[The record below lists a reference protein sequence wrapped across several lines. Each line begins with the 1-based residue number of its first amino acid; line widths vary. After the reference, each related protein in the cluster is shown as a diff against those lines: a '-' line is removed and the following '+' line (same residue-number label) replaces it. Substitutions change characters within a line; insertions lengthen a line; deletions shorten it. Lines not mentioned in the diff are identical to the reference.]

1 MTTTRKII
9 AGSFRD
15 PSGFLFYQEN
25 VLYRQVNTAYRENYD
40 LLIESGLYQAL
51 IDSKLLVSHIEEKT
65 DATYADCVYKIL
77 KPEIVPFISYPY
89 EWCFSQLKDA
99 ALTTLK
105 IQKIAL
111 DFGMSLKDSSVYNIQ
126 FLKGR
131 PIFIDTLS
139 FEKYQEGSP
148 WVAYKQFCQHFLAP
162 LALMSFSDVRLNQLL
177 KVFIDGVPLDLA
189 SSLLPAKTKL
199 NFSLLSHIH
208 LHAKSQKKYESK
220 TVNSSQKKFS
230 RFAFLAMIDNLQ
242 GGIGKLKWKPHGTEW
257 GDYYQNTN
265 YSTESFKVKEKLVEE
280 FAESLNPRSAWDIG
294 ANTGVFSRVLSRKGI
309 PVVSFD
315 IDPAAVELN
324 YLTVSKNNEIN
335 ILPQLLDLT
344 NPSPGIGWG
353 NEERSSLIER
363 GPVDLVL
370 ALALIHHMA
379 ISNNLPL
386 AKVAE
391 FFSRICRTLV
401 IEFVPKNDSQVERLL
416 KTREDVF
423 DEYDEGHFESA
434 FSQYFEIRM
443 ASKIKLSERTLY
455 AMSNKCEPL

>member
-1 MTTTRKII
+1 MTTRKII

-15 PSGFLFYQEN
+15 PSGFLFYMN
-25 VLYRQVNTAYRENYD
+25 NILYRQVNTVYKENYD
-40 LLIESGLYQAL
+40 FLIESGLYQAL
-51 IDSKLLVSHIEEKT
+51 VDSKLLIPHVEENT
-65 DATYADCVYKIL
+65 DTTYGESVYKIL

-126 FLKGR
+126 FLRGK
-131 PIFIDTLS
+131 PVFIDTLS

-162 LALMSFSDVRLNQLL
+162 LALMSFLDVRLNQLL
-177 KVFIDGVPLDLA
+177 KVFIDGVPVDMA

-199 NFSLLSHIH
+199 NFSLFSHIH
-208 LHAKSQKKYESK
+208 LHAKTQKRYESK
-220 TVNSSQKKFS
+220 APNSSKKKFS
-230 RFAFLAMIDNLQ
+230 RFAFLALIDNLQ
-242 GGIGKLKWKPHGTEW
+242 VTIGKLKWEPHGTEW

-265 YSTESFKVKEKLVEE
+265 YSSTGFKSKESLVEE
-280 FAESLNPRSAWDIG
+280 FAEILNPQSAWDIG
-294 ANTGVFSRVLSRKGI
+294 ANTGVFSRILSRKRI

-324 YLTVSKNNEIN
+324 YLNVGKNNETN
-335 ILPQLLDLT
+335 ILPQFLDLT

-353 NEERSSLIER
+353 NEERSSLVER

-379 ISNNLPL
+379 ISNNLPFAMV
-386 AKVAE
+386 AK
-391 FFSRICRTLV
+391 FLSRICRTLV
-401 IEFVPKNDSQVERLL
+401 IEFVPKSDSQVERLL
-416 KTREDVF
+416 RTREDIF
-423 DEYDEGHFESA
+423 DEYDEGHFEKA
-434 FSQYFEIRM
+434 FSQYFEIKTS
-443 ASKIKLSERTLY
+443 SKIKSSERTLY
-455 AMSNKCEPL
+455 AMSNKCETF

>member
-220 TVNSSQKKFS
+220 TVNSSQ
-230 RFAFLAMIDNLQ
+230 M
-242 GGIGKLKWKPHGTEW
+242 
-257 GDYYQNTN
+257 
-265 YSTESFKVKEKLVEE
+265 
-280 FAESLNPRSAWDIG
+280 
-294 ANTGVFSRVLSRKGI
+294 
-309 PVVSFD
+309 
-315 IDPAAVELN
+315 
-324 YLTVSKNNEIN
+324 
-335 ILPQLLDLT
+335 
-344 NPSPGIGWG
+344 
-353 NEERSSLIER
+353 
-363 GPVDLVL
+363 
-370 ALALIHHMA
+370 
-379 ISNNLPL
+379 
-386 AKVAE
+386 
-391 FFSRICRTLV
+391 
-401 IEFVPKNDSQVERLL
+401 
-416 KTREDVF
+416 
-423 DEYDEGHFESA
+423 
-434 FSQYFEIRM
+434 
-443 ASKIKLSERTLY
+443 
-455 AMSNKCEPL
+455 